1 MEFIFELLKLFEYSI
16 FMDVRGKRW

>member
-16 FMDVRGKRW
+16 FMDVREKRW